1 MTAQVGTDLGFMQQ
15 ALDLACL
22 AAQAG
27 EVPVG
32 AVVVHQGQ
40 VIGRGHNQTLA
51 LHDITAHAEIV
62 ALRQAAVFLGNHR
75 LDDCELFVTL
85 EPCLMCSGAV
95 MGARLRR
102 LVWGAAEPKSGAA
115 GSVLNVFADD
125 RLNHHTAAS
134 GGVMAD
140 ECGAALQQF
149 FQARRQAQASER
161 SAHYL
166 REDAL
171 RLPSAL
177 SPRWPD
183 GVQSLWLNTLPA
195 LDGHRLHVLAAGQG
209 ADTAVMALHSPGQW
223 SAAYADAARQC
234 ANQGL
239 AFYAPDLI
247 GFGLSDK
254 PKKPAWHT
262 LDRHAAV
269 LAEWMAGLPQ
279 RRLVWVAPARMSALV
294 ERASHAASLAHRLH
308 ASWCIT
314 EPVMA
319 PDLLDLP
326 YPDAGHRVALRV
338 LPGLLDK
345 ATDQAQAPAWP
356 SLGGE
361 PWPQLC
367 ALLAAPH

>member
-1 MTAQVGTDLGFMQQ
+1 
-15 ALDLACL
+15 
-22 AAQAG
+22 
-27 EVPVG
+27 
-32 AVVVHQGQ
+32 
-40 VIGRGHNQTLA
+40 
-51 LHDITAHAEIV
+51 
-62 ALRQAAVFLGNHR
+62 
-75 LDDCELFVTL
+75 
-85 EPCLMCSGAV
+85 MCSGAV
-95 MGARLRR
+95 MGARQRR
-102 LVWGAAEPKSGAA
+102 LVWGAAEPKTGAA

-125 RLNHHTAAS
+125 RLNHHTATS

-177 SPRWPD
+177 SPSWPA
-183 GVQSLWLNTLPA
+183 GVQSLWLNALPA

-234 ANQGL
+234 TGQGL

-279 RRLVWVAPARMSALV
+279 RRMVWVAPACMAALV
-294 ERASHAASLAHRLH
+294 ARLAQVARVQS
-308 ASWCIT
+308 SWFIN
-314 EPVMA
+314 EPAMA
-319 PDLLDLP
+319 PDLLNLP
-326 YPDAGHRVALRV
+326 YPDAGHRVGLRV

-345 ATDQAQAPAWP
+345 AVEQAQAPAWP
-356 SLGGE
+356 RLGSE
-361 PWPQLC
+361 PWTQLS
-367 ALLAAPH
+367 ALLAAPN

>member
-1 MTAQVGTDLGFMQQ
+1 MDSDLGFMQQ
-15 ALDLACL
+15 ALDLARL

-40 VIGRGHNQTLA
+40 VIGRGHNQTLVQ
-51 LHDITAHAEIV
+51 HDITAHAEIV
-62 ALRQAAVFLGNHR
+62 ALRQAAAFLGNHR

-134 GGVMAD
+134 GGVMAA
-140 ECGAALQQF
+140 ECGEALQQF

-171 RLPSAL
+171 RLPAAL
-177 SPRWPD
+177 SPRWPE
-183 GVQSLWLNTLPA
+183 GVQSTWLNTLPA

-209 ADTAVMALHSPGQW
+209 ADTAVIALHSPGQW

-234 ANQGL
+234 ADQGL

-262 LDRHAAV
+262 LDRHAEV
-269 LAEWMAGLPQ
+269 LSEWMAGLPQ
-279 RRLVWVAPARMSALV
+279 RRLVWVAPARMAALV
-294 ERASHAASLAHRLH
+294 ARLAQVASVQSP
-308 ASWCIT
+308 WCIT
-314 EPVMA
+314 EPAMA

-326 YPDAGHRVALRV
+326 YPDAGHRMGLRV
-338 LPGLLDK
+338 LPGLLD
-345 ATDQAQAPAWP
+345 QAPEQSPAWTH
-356 SLGGE
+356 LNGQ
-361 PWPQLC
+361 PWPQLR
-367 ALLAAPH
+367 ALFANPH

>member
-1 MTAQVGTDLGFMQQ
+1 MAEKDADLGFMQQ
-15 ALDLACL
+15 ALDLAGL

-51 LHDITAHAEIV
+51 QHDITAHAEIV
-62 ALRQAAVFLGNHR
+62 ALRQAAAFLGNHR
-75 LDDCELFVTL
+75 LDDCELYVTL

-125 RLNHHTAAS
+125 RLNHHTATS
-134 GGVMAD
+134 GGVMAG

-149 FQARRQAQASER
+149 FQARRQAQAFER

-171 RLPSAL
+171 RLPAAH
-177 SPRWPD
+177 SPSCWPA

-209 ADTAVMALHSPGQW
+209 ADTAVIALHSPGQW

-234 ANQGL
+234 ADQGL

-269 LAEWMAGLPQ
+269 LAEWVAGLPQ
-279 RRLVWVAPARMSALV
+279 RRLVWVAPARMAALV
-294 ERASHAASLAHRLH
+294 QRLAQV
-308 ASWCIT
+308 AGVQSSWCIT
-314 EPVMA
+314 EPAMA
-319 PDLLDLP
+319 PALLDLP
-326 YPDAGHRVALRV
+326 YPDAGHRVGVRV
-338 LPGLLDK
+338 LPGLLD
-345 ATDQAQAPAWP
+345 QAREQAPAWTR
-356 SLGGE
+356 LHGE
-361 PWPQLC
+361 PWQPLC
-367 ALLAAPH
+367 AKLAAPR